1 MTWFRALR
9 DTARSG
15 LAVDRSGFEPL
26 LALRGALGLA
36 VVVGGTL
43 ALFGPLAAVSSAF
56 GAFQA
61 VIATFQRSW
70 RPRPVLAL
78 ASGGSLAV
86 STFVGYLT
94 VGHLVLFTALIAVW
108 TLASGLAWALGPTV
122 GIIASSNV
130 AIMLVTITLPTSVAT
145 AAGHAAVIAAGGVV
159 QAGRVWRVP
168 GPPPGAP
175 PAPPP
180 PEPGALRLRA
190 PPHHG
195 HLATGPLVRGW
206 GHNPPAA
213 RCTEP

>member
-1 MTWFRALR
+1 MTWYRALKE
-9 DTARSG
+9 TARSG
-15 LAVDRSGFEPL
+15 LTIDRTGLEPL

-36 VVVGGTL
+36 IVVVGTL

-94 VGHLVLFTALIAVW
+94 VGHLALFILLIAVW
-108 TLASGLAWALGPTV
+108 TLAAGLAWGLGPTV

-159 QAGRVWRVP
+159 QAALIVLLPVRRW
-168 GPPPGAP
+168 GAQRD
-175 PAPPP
+175 
-180 PEPGALRLRA
+180 AL
-190 PPHHG
+190 
-195 HLATGPLVRGW
+195 
-206 GHNPPAA
+206 
-213 RCTEP
+213 